1 MLYNVYFYEKLY
13 VRKHLHDTN
22 FQAGNIAIIDIYSRV
37 DGALA
42 ALLAFRLKSC
52 DSVDCRLTAGREQ
65 RPPASETRGGSLAT
79 ARSLQRSRIA
89 AGWRARKNACLNG
102 GEQ

>member
-1 MLYNVYFYEKLY
+1 MLALLRQSRFRE
-13 VRKHLHDTN
+13 
-22 FQAGNIAIIDIYSRV
+22 APIDIYSRV

-65 RPPASETRGGSLAT
+65 RPPASETRG
-79 ARSLQRSRIA
+79 SRVWPQLEVYSA
-89 AGWRARKNACLNG
+89 AGLQQAGAPKRTPA
-102 GEQ
+102 